1 MQYVCVVRVNL
12 RRRING
18 ARLYSHIYFARMSG
32 TSRAALYM
40 EAVRPYHLGLAA
52 AALAEA
58 EPAAGAAPSLAGRL
72 PASGMVR
79 YPSNASRC
87 RCWRACRRLIK

>member
-1 MQYVCVVRVNL
+1 MVGGECILVCVQYVCVVRVNL

-18 ARLYSHIYFARMSG
+18 ERLYSHIYFASMSG
-32 TSRAALYM
+32 TSGAALYM
-40 EAVRPYHLGLAA
+40 GAVCPYHLGLAA
-52 AALAEA
+52 AGLAVA

-79 YPSNASRC
+79 
-87 RCWRACRRLIK
+87 